1 MTGRVHQISVSS
13 GKCRTRLVVPPSWTK
28 FAAIETG
35 TLAWDG
41 SGQSARAMRDALPL
55 LREAKSVEIVS
66 ILGEKDLAGQIPGAD
81 IARHLARHCRKVAT
95 AELPVQGGNVAHTL
109 FEHAKLL
116 RSDLVVMGCYGHSR
130 LREYIFGGVTRET
143 LAHTEIPTLLSH

>member
-1 MTGRVHQISVSS
+1 M
-13 GKCRTRLVVPPSWTK
+13 VPPSWNK
-28 FAAIETG
+28 FAAIEIA

-41 SGQSARAMRDALPL
+41 SGQSARAMRGALPL

-66 ILGEKDLAGQIPGAD
+66 ILGEKYLADQIPGAD
-81 IARHLARHCRKVAT
+81 IARHLARHCRKVST

-116 RSDLVVMGCYGHSR
+116 RSDWVAMGCYGHSR
-130 LREYIFGGVTRET
+130 LQEYIFGGITRE
-143 LAHTEIPTLLSH
+143 AWDHTAIPTLLSH